1 MTKINLLSVKLNGE
15 KLGNLAIGK
24 DGLCRFEYEAGWLKN
39 GFSISPYYLPLKSG
53 LFTAKAEPFDGLFG
67 VFADSMPDG
76 WGNLLLDRFL
86 QSKGISLS
94 SLTVLDRLAYV
105 GSNGMGALSYEPD
118 NSLEFSTHQH
128 ELEEIS
134 KQVAAILSEKADIP
148 TITSILEQTGSSGGA
163 RPKVLIHRDDASWMV
178 KFPSSNDPINIGE
191 QEYFYSQLAK
201 KCGIEMPETRL
212 FEGRFFG
219 TKLFDRDGTNR
230 FHVHSAAGLLHAS
243 HRYPSLDYAQ
253 LAKCTY
259 ALTRSWSE
267 VGRLLAQ
274 MVFNVLIENKDD
286 HSKNFSFIYKAD
298 KWQLSPAY
306 DLVLSSGLGGEH
318 STSISGVG
326 NPKRKDMLKL
336 AHEIGFP
343 KEEMNAIFERVY
355 DICLASEI
363 GDKVRQLNII

>member
-1 MTKINLLSVKLNGE
+1 MSKINLLTIKLSGE
-15 KLGNLAIGK
+15 KLGKLAIGK
-24 DGLCRFEYEAGWLKN
+24 DGLCRFEYETSWLKN
-39 GFSISPYYLPLKSG
+39 GFSISPYFLPLKQG
-53 LFTAKAEPFDGLFG
+53 LFTAKAAPFEGLFC

-86 QSKGISLS
+86 QCKGIALS

-118 NSLEFSTHQH
+118 NSLVFKAQQY

-134 KQVAAILSEKADIP
+134 NQVAAVLSEKADIP

-163 RPKVLIHRDDASWMV
+163 RPKVLIHRDGASWMV

-212 FEGRFFG
+212 FDGRFFG
-219 TKLFDRDGTNR
+219 TKLFDREGETR

-253 LAKCTY
+253 LAKCT
-259 ALTRSWSE
+259 
-267 VGRLLAQ
+267 
-274 MVFNVLIENKDD
+274 
-286 HSKNFSFIYKAD
+286 
-298 KWQLSPAY
+298 
-306 DLVLSSGLGGEH
+306 
-318 STSISGVG
+318 
-326 NPKRKDMLKL
+326 
-336 AHEIGFP
+336 
-343 KEEMNAIFERVY
+343 
-355 DICLASEI
+355 
-363 GDKVRQLNII
+363 